1 MTPSRLSEIG
11 QALYGGRW
19 KTPLARALG
28 VDYQTVLD
36 WSAGRTRITPAR
48 TAAIE
53 AILARRRSEIDAL
66 TRLSS

>member
-36 WSAGRTRITPAR
+36 WSAGRTQISPAR
-48 TAAIE
+48 AAAI
-53 AILARRRSEIDAL
+53 ASLLLKRRSEIAAL
-66 TRLSS
+66 TR